1 MLLPTLLALAV
12 NIQAPAQG
20 LERMIATLEAETAAR
35 REAAEQAWTQHSEA
49 FLLMP
54 SKSTL
59 KPLLA
64 AAPEIQGPALDQLA
78 AWLSSS
84 RKTGKN
90 PVNSIL
96 ILLSRVMDGGGA
108 DRLVA
113 MMDQLPPDRLPE
125 ALRMSV
131 ERGGR
136 RALETARALLGSSD
150 AALRQAAY
158 ESLML
163 HAPTADL
170 TAVVSAI
177 PLTGMTLESVA
188 AMVDGLAER
197 KLPAELRLP
206 LAFLQTRD
214 VPLKMAV
221 VRFLAAHPQSD
232 AEDFLAARAVATGLS
247 SDSRTE
253 ALAAFVAGAQQY
265 RWRDGEKVLSTY
277 VKRSPR
283 SSATEQVAWAL
294 WRLEDK
300 NAKKYLLK
308 ELEDSLRAAPSDRRI
323 ELALAKRQVNLGD
336 FPDAYRHFK
345 KVVDSI
351 DDGIYS
357 LRMDPIDWVYASRS
371 AAGARHSREAG
382 DWLELSG
389 WSPSKLARYK
399 DLPEFSAYRD
409 KQPFKRLFGK

>member
-1 MLLPTLLALAV
+1 MLLPALLALVV
-12 NIQAPAQG
+12 NIQAPPQG
-20 LERMIATLEAETAAR
+20 LEKMIATLEAETAAR
-35 REAAEQAWTQHSEA
+35 RDAAQQAWVQHRDA
-49 FLLMP
+49 FLLIP
-54 SKSTL
+54 NKGSL

-64 AAPEIQGPALDQLA
+64 AAPEIQDPALDQLA

-84 RKTGKN
+84 RKGKS
-90 PVNSIL
+90 PTDAIL

-108 DRLVA
+108 DRLVSL
-113 MMDQLPPDRLPE
+113 MGQLPPERLPE

-136 RALETARALLGSSD
+136 RAVETARTLLNSSD

-170 TAVVSAI
+170 SALVSVV
-177 PLTGMTLESVA
+177 PLTGMKLDSVA
-188 AMVDGLAER
+188 DMVDGLAER
-197 KLPAELRLP
+197 RLPPDLRLP

-221 VRFLAAHPQSD
+221 VRFLVAHPQND
-232 AEDFLAARAVATGLS
+232 AEDFLADRAVATGLS
-247 SDSRTE
+247 TASRTE
-253 ALAAFVAGAQQY
+253 ALSAFVAGAEQY

-300 NAKKYLLK
+300 SAKKYLLE
-308 ELEDSLRAAPSDRRI
+308 ELEDSFRAAPDDKRI
-323 ELALAKRQVNLGD
+323 ELALAKRQVSLGD

-351 DDGIYS
+351 DDGVYS
-357 LRMDPIDWVYASRS
+357 LRMDPIDWVYAARS

-382 DWLELSG
+382 EWLEMSS
-389 WSPSKLARYK
+389 WSPVKLAPFK
-399 DLPEFSAYRD
+399 DLPEFSAYLD
-409 KQPFKRLFGK
+409 KQPFKRLFGQ